1 MNKYTKLLKN
11 SGIFAIANVGS
22 HLISFLLV
30 RFYTELL
37 TKEQYG
43 MIDVMVTTI
52 SVAVP
57 IISLAIVE
65 AVLRFSID
73 EEKPKD
79 VFTNGIFVAIC
90 GSLIFAILGPC
101 FFLKTDYS
109 NYFVYMAALVF
120 LTCVDNICAQHVRGI
135 GKVAIFAIAG
145 IIKTAVLAGSNIAF
159 LLGLGMKIEGYLLS
173 MVFSEIAS
181 IMFLMIASHS
191 YKGLSFH
198 LNIPLLKQMTK
209 YSIPLI
215 PNSLSWWVMNAA
227 DKYAI
232 LLMLGASSNGLYAV
246 AHKLPSLVN
255 ICNNLFF
262 QAWQLSAVE
271 ESRSDKKAEFYSN
284 VFNILAFTLFMAAA
298 VLFVLLR
305 VIMSVLVASDY
316 NEAWRFSPFLIIGM
330 VFAAFSSF
338 LGTNY
343 VAMKKTNGALKTT
356 IVGAGIN
363 IILNFVLIKIIGMNG
378 AALATMISFAV
389 TWIYR
394 VIDTKEFVNINYRIN
409 ALVISIILLIIQAVL
424 MIYDIPHSNVSGI
437 CVCMIL
443 ALLYRHELGMIM
455 RMTKRLI
462 LKTRQR

>member
-11 SGIFAIANVGS
+11 SGIFAVANIGS

-52 SVAVP
+52 SVAIP

-73 EEKPKD
+73 EDKPQD
-79 VFTNGIFVAIC
+79 VFTNGILVAIL
-90 GSLIFAILGPC
+90 GSLIFAFLGPLL
-101 FFLKTDYS
+101 FIRTNYMDY
-109 NYFVYMAALVF
+109 FGYMAALVF
-120 LTCVDNICAQHVRGI
+120 LTCLDNISAQHVRGT
-135 GKVAIFAIAG
+135 GKVAVFAIAG
-145 IIKTAVLAGSNIAF
+145 IIKTAVLAVCNIAF
-159 LLGLGMKIEGYLLS
+159 LLGLRMKIEGYLLS
-173 MVFSEIAS
+173 MMLSEIAS
-181 IMFLMIASHS
+181 IMFLIIASQS
-191 YKGLSFH
+191 YSNLSLH
-198 LNIPLLKQMTK
+198 PNIPLLKQMTK

-255 ICNNLFF
+255 ICNGLFF

-271 ESRSDKKAEFYSN
+271 ESNSDKKSEFYSN
-284 VFNILAFTLFMAAA
+284 VFNFLAFTLLLAAG
-298 VLFVLLR
+298 VLFLLLR
-305 VIMSVLVASDY
+305 LIMHILVAAEY
-316 NEAWRFSPFLIIGM
+316 NEAWRYSPFLIIGM

-356 IVGAGIN
+356 IAGAVIN
-363 IILNFVLIKIIGMNG
+363 IILNFILIKYIGMNG
-378 AALATMISFAV
+378 AALATMVSFAV

-394 VIDTKEFVNINYRIN
+394 VIDTKEFVHISYRMD
-409 ALVISIILLIIQAVL
+409 ALIISILLLIVQAVL
-424 MIYDIPHSNVSGI
+424 MIYGFPHSSISGLFV
-437 CVCMIL
+437 CVIIV
-443 ALLYRHELGMIM
+443 LLYRHELGMMKGIA
-455 RMTKRLI
+455 
-462 LKTRQR
+462 TRVISKIRHK